1 MRRAGPAFA
10 AAVIATAGVV
20 GTAASEDEDDAAADA
35 DRAAA
40 LADEADARARAG
52 DYVGAAAL
60 FREAHAIEPR
70 PEYQCNVG
78 IAYYKAKE
86 LPRAQLYLGVCL
98 TRGSHLPEAFVAQ
111 VRAALAAVEDRLR
124 KGDYTPVDVV
134 VAPAS
139 AEVSVSSFAAGET
152 FVGARTLWLP
162 FGAHTLE
169 ARADG
174 YVTGTAELALSSR
187 AAVTAALTLEPAPVA
202 VEAPAPDAGA
212 AVDVD
217 ADAAPVP
224 DEGVGTA
231 VRIEAPAAP
240 SRVPAYVATGATVA
254 AAAATVWLY
263 RRAADAAERAGELT
277 EAEGYAAAA
286 EDARG
291 QRTLA
296 YAGYAVTALA
306 AVTTGYL
313 WWRVTRAPEGG
324 VVVTPAVTEDGAG
337 AGVWVTGGF

>member
-1 MRRAGPAFA
+1 MRRAGLALL

-20 GTAASEDEDDAAADA
+20 GTAASEDD

-60 FREAHAIEPR
+60 FRQAHAIEPR

-124 KGDYTPVDVV
+124 KGDFTPVDVV

-169 ARADG
+169 ARAEG
-174 YVTGTAELALSSR
+174 YVTGTVELTLDSR
-187 AAVTAALTLEPAPVA
+187 AAVTAALTLEPAPV
-202 VEAPAPDAGA
+202 VDEAAPPDAGVA
-212 AVDVD
+212 EPG

-224 DEGVGTA
+224 VPDAGVGAA
-231 VRIEAPAAP
+231 VSPLAWLPLLPPPTSARRDIMSAACCSSSSVRELLRGMGGLTRSASSKRLRLQPANCCSGGAAP
-240 SRVPAYVATGATVA
+240 TSSERRTTAGPP
-254 AAAATVWLY
+254 AAATAPLSD
-263 RRAADAAERAGELT
+263 RLTLQGIKAA
-277 EAEGYAAAA
+277 
-286 EDARG
+286 
-291 QRTLA
+291 
-296 YAGYAVTALA
+296 
-306 AVTTGYL
+306 
-313 WWRVTRAPEGG
+313 
-324 VVVTPAVTEDGAG
+324 
-337 AGVWVTGGF
+337 

>member
-1 MRRAGPAFA
+1 VRRAGLALL

-20 GTAASEDEDDAAADA
+20 GTAASEDD

-60 FREAHAIEPR
+60 FRQAHAIEPR

-98 TRGSHLPEAFVAQ
+98 TRGSHLPEAFFAQ

-124 KGDYTPVDVV
+124 KGDFTPVDVV

-169 ARADG
+169 ARAEG
-174 YVTGTAELALSSR
+174 YVTGTVELTLDSR
-187 AAVTAALTLEPAPVA
+187 AAVTAALTLEPAPV
-202 VEAPAPDAGA
+202 VDEAAPPDAGVA
-212 AVDVD
+212 EPG

-224 DEGVGTA
+224 VPDAGVGAA
-231 VRIEAPAAP
+231 VRIEAHAAP
-240 SRVPAYVATGATVA
+240 SRLPAYLATGATVVA
-254 AAAATVWLY
+254 AGATVWLY
-263 RRAADAAERAGELT
+263 GRAADAAERAGGLT

-337 AGVWVTGGF
+337 AWVMGRF